1 MSDRPSSS
9 IHRPSSTSVHA
20 LSTMWSQG
28 RFPRD
33 GYKGDDMATFAET
46 AARLGFPHIEIN
58 YVIPPDGVETLLA
71 SNHVAV
77 SSVHS
82 PCPRVS
88 TPGGRMSD
96 ALNLASLDDA
106 ERALGVERARVSVD
120 IAVRAHAPSIVV
132 HLGGIGSAIFEEE
145 RDLRRLYDG
154 GERDGDKIE
163 SRCQQAHER
172 RSEGAPTYL
181 RQARRS
187 LAEIAEYA
195 APRGIAIG

>member
-58 YVIPPDGVETLLA
+58 YVIPPDGVETLLS

-82 PCPRVS
+82 PCPRIK
-88 TPGGRMSD
+88 TPDGRTSD
-96 ALNLASLDDA
+96 ALNLASLDED
-106 ERALGVERARVSVD
+106 ERALGVERARVTID
-120 IAVRAHAPSIVV
+120 YAVRARARLVVV
-132 HLGGIGSAIFEEE
+132 HLGGVGSSIF
-145 RDLRRLYDG
+145 
-154 GERDGDKIE
+154 
-163 SRCQQAHER
+163 
-172 RSEGAPTYL
+172 
-181 RQARRS
+181 
-187 LAEIAEYA
+187 
-195 APRGIAIG
+195 

>member
-1 MSDRPSSS
+1 MAAGKLSSDNYHLSS
-9 IHRPSSTSVHA
+9 PVHA

-33 GYKGDDMATFAET
+33 GDKGDDMAAFAET

-82 PCPRVS
+82 PCPRIK
-88 TPGGRMSD
+88 TPGGRTSD
-96 ALNLASLDDA
+96 ALNLASLDEE
-106 ERALGVERARVSVD
+106 ERALAVERARVSVD

-132 HLGGIGSAIFEEE
+132 HLGGVGSSIFEEE
-145 RDLRRLYDG
+145 RELRRLYDAG
-154 GERDGDKIE
+154 PSGKDDGEKIE
-163 SRCQQAHER
+163 ALRQRAHER

-181 RQARRS
+181 PQARRS
-187 LAEIAEYA
+187 
-195 APRGIAIG
+195 